1 MLTSKSPLSQRTQ
14 FLYLNGETMDEVKEK
29 ICKFRSLYKA
39 MHRCKQNVMWKDS
52 VAGYIKNGLVNT
64 YKLRHQAI
72 DGSYEID
79 KYSIFT
85 IYEPKKREIVSTRM
99 KDRVFQRSMCDNY
112 LYDEITKSFIY
123 DNHACQIGKGT
134 SRARSRLVRH
144 MQQHFKKHGLD
155 GWVFQCD
162 LTNFFGSTHHDIA
175 KKAVFS
181 RVSNKWVNN
190 HVYKIIDSFNQGED
204 PEIGMGL
211 GSQVTQ
217 LIELAVLDRL
227 DHIIKEDLHI
237 KFYIRYNDDFILI
250 HEDKEH
256 LKYCLKVINE
266 HLASL
271 GLKLSEKKTRLYQ
284 LKQGIKFLGFKF
296 QLTKTGKVIKRLS
309 KENVAHVKRKLR
321 RMKKLVDVGVLTKED
336 VDKCL
341 EAWKAH
347 AKQGNTH
354 SLILS
359 MNRFYE
365 NLWKEGNEHV

>member
-1 MLTSKSPLSQRTQ
+1 
-14 FLYLNGETMDEVKEK
+14 
-29 ICKFRSLYKA
+29 
-39 MHRCKQNVMWKDS
+39 
-52 VAGYIKNGLVNT
+52 
-64 YKLRHQAI
+64 
-72 DGSYEID
+72 
-79 KYSIFT
+79 
-85 IYEPKKREIVSTRM
+85 
-99 KDRVFQRSMCDNY
+99 
-112 LYDEITKSFIY
+112 
-123 DNHACQIGKGT
+123 
-134 SRARSRLVRH
+134 
-144 MQQHFKKHGLD
+144 
-155 GWVFQCD
+155 
-162 LTNFFGSTHHDIA
+162 
-175 KKAVFS
+175 
-181 RVSNKWVNN
+181 
-190 HVYKIIDSFNQGED
+190 
-204 PEIGMGL
+204 MGL

-227 DHIIKEDLHI
+227 DHILKEDLHI

-250 HEDKEH
+250 HEDKKH

-296 QLTKTGKVIKRLS
+296 QLTKTGKVVKRLS
-309 KENVAHVKRKLR
+309 KENVTHEKRKLR
-321 RMKKLVDVGVLTKED
+321 RMKKLVDIGVLTKED